1 MRKMIMALMLIL
13 TVFTIIG
20 CQEVTMTSTLST
32 DPTSTTSQP
41 TTATSLSTVST
52 TISRPLREDETED
65 IIQDFDLSG
74 VTYKAPISALS
85 LHSIISDHAILQQNK
100 PIRIFG
106 KGTPGSIALVKLVM
120 NDNQSISYLNYSI
133 IESNGQF
140 VVTLPALIGSFN
152 DYTLTV
158 SDSLHEL
165 KVHNILIG
173 EVWLTSGQSNMAME
187 VREVEDGLTTMSLA
201 NNPYIRIFYQHIGD
215 HNGIYPITPSYD
227 VKEGHWKVAN
237 DGDNIAHCSAIAY
250 SYATELFRLLS
261 EENLNVPVAVINSAK
276 GGSNMHSWLPRQAML
291 ETDSIKNYVLNKGLT
306 FSTSAYN
313 SYGWDNY
320 NQPQAL
326 YSQKI
331 APLFNYQIKG
341 VVWYQGES
349 DGFYNPTID
358 VIPLLIDT
366 WSAGFN
372 QNDEILPFVLIQLA
386 PYDGQNPI
394 TNTPNPDYV
403 AYAAHRLAQLDVV
416 KMDQYKASTVLVP
429 IYDVSLMWDVPLSQ
443 FAYADPIHPTTKFP
457 VGERC
462 AKIAYS
468 QFYYGVVDYSAPIIE
483 SYTYDATSITIA
495 FSHVARGLKLYK
507 NDESG
512 VTTVSIYLNNG
523 IRQSVSCQIIDDNHI
538 QITGVDT
545 TQIAYFAYGYMTRN
559 DQANLS
565 NSYGV
570 PAIQFKIKLE

>member
-1 MRKMIMALMLIL
+1 MKKMILAFMIIL
-13 TVFTIIG
+13 TVLTLIG
-20 CQEVTMTSTLST
+20 CTELTTTSTQQTLTSSLT
-32 DPTSTTSQP
+32 TTTST
-41 TTATSLSTVST
+41 SLTTVST
-52 TISRPLREDETED
+52 TTSRPLREDETQD
-65 IIQDFDLSG
+65 IAQDFDLSE
-74 VTYKAPISALS
+74 VSYSTPISSLS
-85 LHSIISDHAILQQNK
+85 LHSIISDHAVLQQNK
-100 PIRIFG
+100 PIRVFG
-106 KGTPGSIALVKLVM
+106 KGTPGAIALVKLVM
-120 NDNQSISYLNYSI
+120 NDNQAISYLNYSI
-133 IESNGQF
+133 IGSNGEF
-140 VVTLPALIGSFN
+140 VVTLPALTASFN

-158 SDSLHEL
+158 SDTLHEI
-165 KVHNILIG
+165 KVHDLLIG

-187 VREVEDGLTTMSLA
+187 VREVDDGLSTMSLA
-201 NNPYIRIFYQHIGD
+201 NNPYIRLFYQYIGD
-215 HNGIYPITPSYD
+215 HNGIYPINPSYD
-227 VKEGHWKVAN
+227 VREGQWKVAN
-237 DGDNIAHCSAIAY
+237 DGENIAHCSAIAY

-261 EENLNVPVAVINSAK
+261 EENLNVPIAVINSAK
-276 GGSNMHSWLPRQAML
+276 GGSNMHSWLSRQAML
-291 ETDSIKNYVLNKGLT
+291 ETDSIKDYVLNKGLT
-306 FSTSAYN
+306 FSTASYN
-313 SYGWDNY
+313 SYGWNNY

-349 DGFYNPTID
+349 DGFYSPTID
-358 VIPLLIDT
+358 SIPLLIDT

-386 PYDGQNPI
+386 PYDGQNPM
-394 TNTPNPDYV
+394 TSTPNPDYV
-403 AYAAHRLAQLDVV
+403 AYAAHRMAQLDVV
-416 KMDQYKASTVLVP
+416 KMDKYKTSTVLVP
-429 IYDVSLMWDVPLSQ
+429 IYDVSLKWDVPLTQ

-507 NDESG
+507 NEESG

-523 IRQSVSCQIIDDNHI
+523 IRQNVNCVIIDDNHI

-570 PAIQFKIKLE
+570 PAIPFKIKLQ